1 MSIMFCFRGPF
12 DKWHSKLAET
22 LLKSEQQYLN
32 HLSLWRQFRLK
43 KSLWVIWKI
52 LGLFV
57 NPLPVDGKYS
67 LLNRSNLSQH
77 FQMQLSQKPKT
88 FSEFLFHILNL
99 ASILNILEKKMTLI
113 ANLYLNLRTL
123 KYVDRSMSKKS
134 RFRRPFDK

>member
-32 HLSLWRQFRLK
+32 HLSLWRQLRLK

-88 FSEFLFHILNL
+88 FSEFLFHLLNL

-113 ANLYLNLRTL
+113 ANLYLNLRTP

-134 RFRRPFDK
+134 RFRGPFDK